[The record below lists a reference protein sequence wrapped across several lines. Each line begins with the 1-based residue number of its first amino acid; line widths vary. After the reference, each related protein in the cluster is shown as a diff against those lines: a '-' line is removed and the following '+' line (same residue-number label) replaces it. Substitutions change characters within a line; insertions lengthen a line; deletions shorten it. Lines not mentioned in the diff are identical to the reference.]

1 MKKQDKKVTYVVARK
16 GKPNSRPGNVK
27 GRYKMVD
34 RRLKKDKRAKERQ
47 EQKKVKS
54 RHKAHK
60 PGKAKKQPK
69 ARV

>member
-47 EQKKVKS
+47 EKKKVKVKLNPLETLAS
-54 RHKAHK
+54 ITR
-60 PGKAKKQPK
+60 
-69 ARV
+69 